1 MTSTEIFMS
10 LLGFSGITLSIVLAI
25 LLLYKMEKIK
35 LLEQAVGKLKTSL
48 NEMDEQAKLIVRTDM
63 ELNKAQEELDKK
75 IVGLYALQKLSRSI
89 STTLEENLIFE
100 MIDASVIEE
109 LGFEKA
115 CCFLFNAD
123 LNQFLLQ
130 LNIGYSR
137 EQIEGIK
144 KMVAL
149 DKGRYLDLIKE
160 ESTTS
165 SISLTTDPEFR
176 EKVGKVFGVA
186 SFIASPLL
194 PKEGHKGFFV
204 AGTLSRG
211 TLISEGDEEL
221 ITILANQLGQALE
234 NARLFEKTWRAHQE
248 LEKKVEERTREL
260 SQALEEVKMISRRK
274 TDFVSSVTHE
284 LRTPLTSIKG
294 YAAILLSEKLGAVP
308 PPLKERLEKINRHSD
323 ELAQFVNDL
332 LDISRIESGRVSMEQ
347 KPHDLKSIM
356 EEAMD
361 LLSDL
366 IKEKQIGFSYN
377 IPQEAQSVYVDRSQI
392 KRVLINLIHN
402 AIKFTPSDG
411 KITVSCTNIDHE
423 VRIDVQDSGYGI
435 PDSSADKIFEEFYR
449 VDNPINQQ
457 VKGSGLGLAL
467 VKNII
472 EAHKGKIWVKSKLG
486 NGSTFSF
493 TLPKPIQ

>member
-1 MTSTEIFMS
+1 MAFTEFLINTLVFC
-10 LLGFSGITLSIVLAI
+10 GIILSIVLAI
-25 LLLYKMEKIK
+25 LLLYKTEKIK
-35 LLEQAVGKLKTSL
+35 LLEQSIAKLKISL

-75 IVGLYALQKLSRSI
+75 IVGLYALQRLSRSI
-89 STTLEENLIFE
+89 STTLEENLIFK
-100 MIDASVIEE
+100 MIDFSVIEE

-115 CCFLFNAD
+115 CCFLFD
-123 LNQFLLQ
+123 EGLNQFVLQ

-137 EQIEGIK
+137 GEIEGIM
-144 KMVAL
+144 KMVAS
-149 DKGRYLDLIKE
+149 DINRYLELIKE

-176 EKVGKVFGVA
+176 EKMGKVFRVA

-194 PKEGHKGFFV
+194 PKEGSKGFFL
-204 AGTLSRG
+204 AGTMSRE

-260 SQALEEVKMISRRK
+260 SKALEEVKMISRRK
-274 TDFVSSVTHE
+274 TDFVSSVAHE

-294 YAAILLSEKLGAVP
+294 YAAIVLSEKLGTLP

-323 ELAQFVNDL
+323 ELAQLVNDL

-347 KPHDLKSIM
+347 QPQDLKSIV
-356 EEAMD
+356 EEVVD
-361 LLSDL
+361 LLSII
-366 IKEKQIGFSYN
+366 IKEKQIEFSYSV
-377 IPQEAQSVYVDRSQI
+377 PQEAQSVYVDRGQI
-392 KRVLINLIHN
+392 KRVLINLINN
-402 AIKFTPSDG
+402 AIKFTPSNG
-411 KITVSCTNIDHE
+411 KITVSCSSGDHE
-423 VRIDVQDSGYGI
+423 VRVDVQDSGYGI
-435 PDSSADKIFEEFYR
+435 PESSIDKIFEEFYR
-449 VDNPINQQ
+449 VDNPINQEA
-457 VKGSGLGLAL
+457 KGTGLGLPL

>member
-1 MTSTEIFMS
+1 MALTQI
-10 LLGFSGITLSIVLAI
+10 LIIILGFGGIILSIVFAV
-25 LLLYKMEKIK
+25 LLFYKMDKIK
-35 LLEQAVGKLKTSL
+35 LLEQAVAKLKTSL

-75 IVGLYALQKLSRSI
+75 IVGLYALQRLSRSL
-89 STTLEENLIFE
+89 SMTLEENLIFK
-100 MIDASVIEE
+100 MIDTSVIEE

-115 CCFLFNAD
+115 CCFLFD
-123 LNQFLLQ
+123 ESLNQFVLQ

-137 EQIEGIK
+137 EEIEGIK
-144 KMVAL
+144 KRVAS
-149 DKGRYLDLIKE
+149 DSSRYLDLIKE

-165 SISLTTDPEFR
+165 SISLTTDPAFR
-176 EKVGKVFGVA
+176 EKMSLVFRVA

-194 PKEGHKGFFV
+194 PKEGSKGFFF
-204 AGTLSRG
+204 AGTLSRE

-274 TDFVSSVTHE
+274 TDFVSSVAHE

-294 YAAILLSEKLGAVP
+294 YAAILLSEKLGPLP

-323 ELAQFVNDL
+323 DLAQFVNYL

-347 KPHDLKSIM
+347 EPQDLKSIV
-356 EEAMD
+356 EEAAD
-361 LLSDL
+361 LLSEI
-366 IKEKQIGFSYN
+366 IKEKQIDFSYSV
-377 IPQEAQSVYVDRSQI
+377 PVDAQSVYVDRGQI
-392 KRVLINLIHN
+392 KRVLINLIDN
-402 AIKFTPSDG
+402 AIKFTPKDG
-411 KITVSCTNIDHE
+411 KITVSCSSADHE
-423 VRIDVQDSGYGI
+423 VRVDVQDSGYGI
-435 PDSSADKIFEEFYR
+435 PEASIDKIFEEFYR
-449 VDNPINQQ
+449 VDNPINQE
-457 VKGSGLGLAL
+457 VKGTGLGLAL